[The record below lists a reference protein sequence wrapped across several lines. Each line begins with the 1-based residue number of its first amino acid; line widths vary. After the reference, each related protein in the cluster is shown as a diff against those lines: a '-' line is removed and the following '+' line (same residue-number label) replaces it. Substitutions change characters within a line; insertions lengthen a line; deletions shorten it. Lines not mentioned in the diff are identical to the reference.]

1 MGGIGRICYSC
12 LWGYSINLGGY
23 MNINK
28 DEDILVIIKNE
39 EKFYWFVAFKEMWVL
54 DRVKWSSDFIRNE
67 IDGFNPN
74 IHQERYYIPVI
85 NKENVDGFIQSLT
98 NDGYLYNKNDMA
110 DEFYKRLSVKTVWWD
125 IYDLMPDLFIDFDSN
140 RLYSEYVENMHYEKY
155 VPKGWFGELVDF
167 CDNSLLQKCEMFWV
181 KNGVDYRREILSKD

>member
-1 MGGIGRICYSC
+1 
-12 LWGYSINLGGY
+12 

-74 IHQERYYIPVI
+74 IHRERYCISVI
-85 NKENVDGFIQSLT
+85 NKENVDRFIQSLT
-98 NDGYLYNKNDMA
+98 NDGYL
-110 DEFYKRLSVKTVWWD
+110 
-125 IYDLMPDLFIDFDSN
+125 
-140 RLYSEYVENMHYEKY
+140 
-155 VPKGWFGELVDF
+155 
-167 CDNSLLQKCEMFWV
+167 
-181 KNGVDYRREILSKD
+181 